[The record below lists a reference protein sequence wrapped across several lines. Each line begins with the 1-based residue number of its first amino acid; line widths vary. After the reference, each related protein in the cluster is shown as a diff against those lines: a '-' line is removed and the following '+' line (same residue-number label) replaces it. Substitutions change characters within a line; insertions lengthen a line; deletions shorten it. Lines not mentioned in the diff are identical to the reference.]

1 MEQIDSSM
9 PRIGMC
15 MKITVNFQSV
25 PLIIVRKLSLSELL
39 PAVLCTTVI
48 CTFTLTV
55 LTGELGLG
63 KLISRIKRLYGYL
76 FSGVF
81 VLQQGQLVFLWVFML
96 HIFSL
101 FFPSVL

>member
-1 MEQIDSSM
+1 
-9 PRIGMC
+9 

-25 PLIIVRKLSLSELL
+25 PLIIVWKLSLSELL

-81 VLQQGQLVFLWVFML
+81 VLQQGQLVFLWVL
-96 HIFSL
+96 CCTFSL
-101 FFPSVL
+101 SFSLQCFDTVGWETGRTSGL